1 MNSDGESNPPPPK
14 KRKRESTSKRLVL
27 AMCTPLM
34 ARAHNYVRQVGELL
48 FCDSTS
54 SMDRFNTS
62 VFIRVV
68 YSVASAIPLRV
79 LLTSDEREETIQTG
93 LQMLKLIL
101 PAGAF
106 YGKGSEAGPDVVMI
120 DDNSAER
127 GAITKCWP
135 KACVLCTFHFPQRQ
149 WT

>member
-1 MNSDGESNPPPPK
+1 MDNYADYINNDGESNPHPPEE
-14 KRKRESTSKRLVL
+14 RKRESTSKLLVL
-27 AMCTPLM
+27 AICTSLM
-34 ARAHNYVRQVGELL
+34 ARAHEHVCQAGELL

-62 VFIRVV
+62 VFVSSTH
-68 YSVASAIPLRV
+68 SVAFGIPLGV
-79 LLTSDEREETIQTG
+79 LLSSGEREETIQTG
-93 LQMLKLIL
+93 LQMLKSIF

-127 GAITKCWP
+127 CN
-135 KACVLCTFHFPQRQ
+135 R
-149 WT
+149 